1 MLDSFYMGVTKVN
14 GLDIIDELFYG
25 NITPN
30 ERTFVRD
37 SEYGQALEQLT
48 EAEDALRGVLDKED
62 REALDRLT
70 GAQQTMDAIAT
81 REYFTD
87 GFRLGAKLMLDILT
101 GKSNFIDIAE

>member
-1 MLDSFYMGVTKVN
+1 MN

-30 ERTFVRD
+30 ERTFARD

-48 EAEDALRGVLDKED
+48 EAEEILRHVLDKED
-62 REALDRLT
+62 REVLDRLT
-70 GAQQTMDAIAT
+70 DAQQTMDAIAT
-81 REYFTD
+81 REYFAD

-101 GKSNFIDIAE
+101 GKNEFTDVME

>member
-1 MLDSFYMGVTKVN
+1 MN
-14 GLDIIDELFYG
+14 GHDTIDELFYG

-48 EAEDALRGVLDKED
+48 EAEDALREVLDKED

-70 GAQQTMDAIAT
+70 DAQQAMDSIAT
-81 REYFTD
+81 REYFAD

-101 GKSNFIDIAE
+101 GKNEFTGITE

>member
-1 MLDSFYMGVTKVN
+1 MGVTKVN
-14 GLDIIDELFYG
+14 GLNIIDELFYG

-30 ERTFVRD
+30 ERTFARD
-37 SEYGQALEQLT
+37 SEYGRALEQLT
-48 EAEDALRGVLDKED
+48 EAEDALREVLDKED

-70 GAQQTMDAIAT
+70 DAQQTMDAIAT
-81 REYFTD
+81 REYFAD

>member
-1 MLDSFYMGVTKVN
+1 MN
-14 GLDIIDELFYG
+14 GHDTIDELFYG

-30 ERTFVRD
+30 ERSFARD
-37 SEYGQALEQLT
+37 SAYAQALEQLT
-48 EAEDALRGVLDKED
+48 EAEDALREVLDKED

-70 GAQQTMDAIAT
+70 DAQQTMDAIAT

-101 GKSNFIDIAE
+101 GKNEFTDVME